1 NVILA
6 IPVSL
11 IGSFIVLHFLGFTI
25 NTFTLMGL
33 SLSIGIVVDDAIMV
47 LENIVRHK
55 EMGKGKVR
63 ASLDGSKEITF
74 AAMAATISIV
84 AIFLPVVFM
93 TGIIGKYFFQFG
105 VTITVAVLLSLLEAL
120 TLTPM
125 RSSQFVDS
133 GERHTR
139 LGRAIEFSI
148 EKTTSFYQVTLKKII
163 KHPWSVLSASI
174 LFFAASMFAL
184 NFVNK
189 EFIPSEDQSRFNIR
203 MKTKLGT
210 SLMSSDRQFR
220 EVEKFLASRPE
231 ISRYVVQVGGGSP
244 GDANNGS
251 VLVTM
256 KDVGQ
261 RGIDKEAGHEL
272 SQLEFMDLSRK
283 ELKKIKG
290 VKVVIQDPSARS
302 FSAGKSFPVEFTIQG
317 PDWDQLAK
325 YSDQMMGELEKTDL
339 VTDLDSDYQSS
350 MPEIQVVPDRKSA
363 AEYGVSILNI
373 SQTINATIGGAII
386 GQYPKDGH
394 RNDIRLKLEDKSED
408 PYDKIKNLYI
418 RNYNDELVP
427 LAKLVKFEKKTSM
440 LEISRR
446 NRERAITIDANVKSG
461 KSQQEALTAVQNI
474 AKKMLDPKY
483 HVELSGSSNSFNE
496 SFQSLILALIL
507 GLAVAY
513 MVLASQFNSL
523 THPLAVLIALPF
535 SVSGA
540 FVALWLSHKSLNIYS
555 MIGLILLMGIVK
567 KNSILLVDFTNQ
579 VKAAKK
585 SLSVVDALLE
595 ACPIRLRPILMTS
608 VATIAGAVPAALALG
623 PGAES
628 RIPMA
633 ISVIGG
639 VIVSTVLTLYVVPCA
654 YLLMWREPKV
664 VEEDHH

>member
-1 NVILA
+1 
-6 IPVSL
+6 
-11 IGSFIVLHFLGFTI
+11 
-25 NTFTLMGL
+25 
-33 SLSIGIVVDDAIMV
+33 
-47 LENIVRHK
+47 
-55 EMGKGKVR
+55 
-63 ASLDGSKEITF
+63 
-74 AAMAATISIV
+74 
-84 AIFLPVVFM
+84 
-93 TGIIGKYFFQFG
+93 
-105 VTITVAVLLSLLEAL
+105 
-120 TLTPM
+120 
-125 RSSQFVDS
+125 
-133 GERHTR
+133 
-139 LGRAIEFSI
+139 
-148 EKTTSFYQVTLKKII
+148 
-163 KHPWSVLSASI
+163 
-174 LFFAASMFAL
+174 
-184 NFVNK
+184 
-189 EFIPSEDQSRFNIR
+189 
-203 MKTKLGT
+203 
-210 SLMSSDRQFR
+210 
-220 EVEKFLASRPE
+220 
-231 ISRYVVQVGGGSP
+231 
-244 GDANNGS
+244 
-251 VLVTM
+251 
-256 KDVGQ
+256 
-261 RGIDKEAGHEL
+261 
-272 SQLEFMDLSRK
+272 
-283 ELKKIKG
+283 
-290 VKVVIQDPSARS
+290 
-302 FSAGKSFPVEFTIQG
+302 
-317 PDWDQLAK
+317 
-325 YSDQMMGELEKTDL
+325 
-339 VTDLDSDYQSS
+339 
-350 MPEIQVVPDRKSA
+350 
-363 AEYGVSILNI
+363 
-373 SQTINATIGGAII
+373 
-386 GQYPKDGH
+386 
-394 RNDIRLKLEDKSED
+394 LKLEDKSED